1 MPRRSVSAPNALKPF
16 VGEHPSSSATVVAT
30 ITPSGAGDSSP
41 YSLQVTKA
49 QLSFGTSFI
58 DATGEMT
65 NNLDPTSG
73 SDVDDLNLLSL
84 RRGGGQASIT
94 GFAKATSAI
103 GLAALE
109 NEDDNIVDVKL
120 LLGVGQ
126 ASNAESAEKRYV
138 KFRMAV
144 ERCTINFD
152 VDQPYVLVQL
162 SGRTTSSF
170 GGNTHPVTESTI

>member
-30 ITPSGAGDSSP
+30 ITPSWAGDSSP

-58 DATGEMT
+58 DATGELSG
-65 NNLDPTSG
+65 NLAG

-84 RRGGGQASIT
+84 RRGVGQASIT

-152 VDQPYVLVQL
+152 VDQPYVLIQL